1 MSEELLPSDRRRD
14 DRRAEFVPLAEWTL
28 PELRKALITTALL
41 LIVIG
46 LFLYMVRDVL
56 VAAVAGVVLGAYLI
70 PLFRWVLGRV
80 QKSTLAAIL
89 TILMVT
95 VPIVS
100 LMAYSWRELAG
111 AAEYLNSNRD
121 EVAAR
126 LTVGL
131 QKMPFME
138 EASVENTVNR
148 LMETV
153 NRESAE
159 IVTEIQEAGSIIM
172 IAVSVLLF
180 TAFYILTDHKRLLE
194 YIRSRIPGRYRELT
208 DEVGGS
214 IRAVIYGALYGTFV
228 TQFLKSAIVL
238 IMNLLWGV
246 PLAAVLAMVAFF
258 VGFFPIVGSY
268 LVYTPVALYLLLWRG
283 DIVGGIVFF
292 LVGLLG
298 NTIFITMYLRPKLA
312 AARSHVLNFYW
323 MFIALLTGVYTF
335 GLVGII
341 IGPVLIAVLRA
352 IFETISGP
360 PREVAPV
367 VDDQDHAIQPAAD

>member
-1 MSEELLPSDRRRD
+1 MSEDLLPSDRRRD

-56 VAAVAGVVLGAYLI
+56 IPAVAGIVLGAYLI
-70 PLFRWVLGRV
+70 PLYKWVHARV
-80 QKSTLAAIL
+80 RKSTTSAIL

-95 VPIVS
+95 VPIVG

-111 AAEYLNSNRD
+111 AADYLNSHRD

-126 LTVGL
+126 LTIGL

-138 EASVENTVNR
+138 QASVENTVNR
-148 LMETV
+148 MMETV

-159 IVTEIQEAGSIIM
+159 IVSEIQEAGSIIM

-180 TAFYILTDHKRLLE
+180 TAFYILTDHKRLLL
-194 YIRSRIPGRYRELT
+194 YIRGRIPGRYRELT

-228 TQFLKSAIVL
+228 TQFLKSAVVL
-238 IMNLLWGV
+238 VMNLLWGV
-246 PLAAVLAMVAFF
+246 PLAAVLALVAFF

-312 AARSHVLNFYW
+312 ASRSHVLNFYW

-352 IFETISGP
+352 VFETISGP
-360 PREVAPV
+360 PREVIPESPS
-367 VDDQDHAIQPAAD
+367 HAIQPAAD

>member
-41 LIVIG
+41 LIVIA

-70 PLFRWVLGRV
+70 PLYRWLLGRI
-80 QKSTLAAIL
+80 KRPTGAAIL
-89 TILMVT
+89 TILLVT
-95 VPIVS
+95 VPIVG
-100 LMAYSWRELAG
+100 LMAYSWRELAVT
-111 AAEYLNSNRD
+111 ADYLNSHRA

-159 IVTEIQEAGSIIM
+159 IVSEIQEAGSIIM

-180 TAFYILTDHKRLLE
+180 TAFYILTDHRRLLS
-194 YIRSRIPGRYRELT
+194 YIRERIPGRYRELT

-228 TQFLKSAIVL
+228 TQFLKSAVVL
-238 IMNLLWGV
+238 VMNLLWG
-246 PLAAVLAMVAFF
+246 
-258 VGFFPIVGSY
+258 
-268 LVYTPVALYLLLWRG
+268 
-283 DIVGGIVFF
+283 
-292 LVGLLG
+292 
-298 NTIFITMYLRPKLA
+298 
-312 AARSHVLNFYW
+312 
-323 MFIALLTGVYTF
+323 
-335 GLVGII
+335 
-341 IGPVLIAVLRA
+341 
-352 IFETISGP
+352 
-360 PREVAPV
+360 
-367 VDDQDHAIQPAAD
+367 